1 MTSIAN
7 PTLPDETTRLLPP
20 STFETTFETT
30 GTTRGGGTGGKGEN
44 ENEKSVL
51 FSSTFWPQKKEAND
65 DDEGKREDHHRS
77 PHHRLKSGEDSS
89 QIHPE
94 RVTMM
99 GTTTTTT
106 TTTTTGTTV
115 KEDGEIEDTTN
126 SQMKPPLQKEDLPP
140 PDDDDDVVGDAD
152 DDDDDFENGKGGR
165 GTVLLIDKDKDEN
178 ENDENDDNLNNKNV
192 STAYAQK
199 IIDRD
204 TKWLYMKCA
213 VLATLWFVLSASLA
227 LYNKAIF
234 SKKGFPAPL
243 LYTSCQFFM
252 QWLLATWAL
261 QWPQLF
267 NDRDKRFVTRGRPV
281 VPTDSWMR
289 TILPVGFF
297 MGLDIGLS
305 NISLVYITV
314 SFYTLTK
321 TTSLIFTLFVS
332 FITGMEKF
340 SWTLTGIVVTVM
352 LGEAAAVIGE
362 TQFNAIGF
370 FICLSAAAVSAVR
383 WVVAQKVMHSSS
395 SNKYGLH
402 HPVILLYH
410 AMPVMTVVTF
420 SFSCVHEQWWEAEKW
435 DAKQWSFHT
444 SKEWAEAF
452 ATVLFGACMA
462 FGMTLSEFELLKT
475 TSAITVMII
484 GTAKDLITIGA
495 SVVIYGDVL
504 DAYNV
509 CGLFLCLM
517 GIIGYNNFKLQKMKK
532 EALTGKTGDI
542 DDGLPLPVFVSKSS
556 AYNKEDDDD
565 DEDDIFRQTFVR

>member
-1 MTSIAN
+1 MTSIAK

-20 STFETTFETT
+20 STFETTTETT

-94 RVTMM
+94 IVTMM

-140 PDDDDDVVGDAD
+140 PDDDDDVVGDAAA
-152 DDDDDFENGKGGR
+152 DDDDFENGKGGR

-370 FICLSAAAVSAVR
+370 FYLFERGGGECGPVGGGTESHAFLELEQIRFTSSGYF
-383 WVVAQKVMHSSS
+383 VV
-395 SNKYGLH
+395 
-402 HPVILLYH
+402 PR
-410 AMPVMTVVTF
+410 
-420 SFSCVHEQWWEAEKW
+420 
-435 DAKQWSFHT
+435 DA
-444 SKEWAEAF
+444 
-452 ATVLFGACMA
+452 GDD
-462 FGMTLSEFELLKT
+462 G
-475 TSAITVMII
+475 
-484 GTAKDLITIGA
+484 
-495 SVVIYGDVL
+495 GDV
-504 DAYNV
+504 
-509 CGLFLCLM
+509 
-517 GIIGYNNFKLQKMKK
+517 
-532 EALTGKTGDI
+532 
-542 DDGLPLPVFVSKSS
+542 FV
-556 AYNKEDDDD
+556 
-565 DEDDIFRQTFVR
+565 